1 MSLPPNV
8 TAGDTWNGTPLHV
21 TVLNTPISGVGFNVT
36 ITWKE
41 SPAQVPISEV
51 GNTV

>member
-8 TAGDTWNGTPLHV
+8 AAGDTSNATPLHV

-36 ITWKE
+36 ITWNE
-41 SPAQVPISEV
+41 SPAQVPVGEV